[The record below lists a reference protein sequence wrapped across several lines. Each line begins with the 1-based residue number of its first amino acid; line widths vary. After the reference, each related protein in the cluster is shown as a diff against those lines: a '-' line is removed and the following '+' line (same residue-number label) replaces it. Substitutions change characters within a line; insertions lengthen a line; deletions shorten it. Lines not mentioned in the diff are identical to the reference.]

1 MKQYKKLMDPMGEAF
16 TKFLE
21 DNGAKVID
29 CTPKKNVKTDGIS
42 DGQREIVKKLWK
54 RMAGKS
60 LLQQI
65 SDETQVPVETIEKI
79 IENER

>member
-1 MKQYKKLMDPMGEAF
+1 MKI
-16 TKFLE
+16 
-21 DNGAKVID
+21 DNVS
-29 CTPKKNVKTDGIS
+29 N
-42 DGQREIVKKLWK
+42 GQREIVKKLWK